1 MLDQFYNRRR
11 FLQNTA
17 LFSTG
22 LVASLAY
29 PRKAIPINPSAPV
42 EYIVVGSGAGGGPL
56 SVNSSSASLCTSL
69 SVPLRLKK

>member
-42 EYIVVGSGAGGGPL
+42 EYIVVGSVAAL